1 MSCHGSRT
9 VQKRVLFPETLQGKA
24 YSLDQ
29 IPEKAVNEDP
39 MMNQQKIELLWKNE
53 KIEQLASGDPT
64 PLGSLSEAIALL
76 EFSEISDRG
85 ISSSSICLKDIDINE
100 GSEEFPIRLKPD
112 ITGQSR
118 RNALYQFF
126 TETITRGKAEREIYA
141 TQRRKTNYDD
151 FQKKIVR
158 TNVIS
163 GYTNGPYM
171 SNGNCWHKKSS
182 PEGRVFLRRYEIW
195 NDIMKSNDFAN
206 KGMENTIQEYKKV
219 SEVLE
224 CDSPLFENTVL
235 EYDSSTETNSCEQDG
250 TEDMYK
256 TSRPSEENSKYL
268 KNKFSAGLSSSSP
281 VYPAGKI
288 LSQQNFSSA
297 QLFHQTVLCF
307 LNQRETRF
315 MNLNRPNNP
324 GHYIN

>member
-85 ISSSSICLKDIDINE
+85 SSSSNICLKDINE
-100 GSEEFPIRLKPD
+100 GSEEVPIRLKPD
-112 ITGQSR
+112 ITEQSR

-126 TETITRGKAEREIYA
+126 TETIIRGKAEREIYA
-141 TQRRKTNYDD
+141 TQRRKTNYHD
-151 FQKKIVR
+151 FQEKIVR

-163 GYTNGPYM
+163 GYTYGPYM
-171 SNGNCWHKKSS
+171 SNV
-182 PEGRVFLRRYEIW
+182 PEGREFLRRYQFW

-206 KGMENTIQEYKKV
+206 KGMENTIQEYQKV

-224 CDSPLFENTVL
+224 CDSPSFENTVL
-235 EYDSSTETNSCEQDG
+235 EYDSSTETNSYELEG
-250 TEDMYK
+250 AEDMYK
-256 TSRPSEENSKYL
+256 TSRPTEENSMYL
-268 KNKFSAGLSSSSP
+268 KNKFSAGLSSSSS
-281 VYPAGKI
+281 VYPPSKI

-307 LNQRETRF
+307 ANERETRF
-315 MNLNRPNNP
+315 MNLKRPNNL